1 MKRFIIKIV
10 VFFLIIAII
19 DQIGGRFLKYIDSHS
34 QYGDSFTREYI
45 TSRCTED
52 IIIMGSSRGN
62 HHYDPQIISDSLKLS
77 CFNCAYDALGILNMY
92 GRYLLMTRTHTPKV
106 LIYDVFTRFDIYDDR
121 KDHLSSLDG
130 IKQYANNPQ
139 VMSIFDDVTPMEH
152 YKLQS
157 RLYQYNTK
165 VFYMLS
171 EIKAKWASSKLGYT
185 PLEGTMVHEPEPY
198 AAEYTNQ
205 EPDSVKLK
213 YMRKLIHDAQTK
225 GTKVIFCISPRYG
238 ATPNSDLDPI
248 IKLAKEE
255 QVPLLNHYTDKRF
268 TTKKE
273 YFKDSFHL
281 NHTGAT
287 AYTKMIASEIKPL
300 LK

>member
-10 VFFLIIAII
+10 VYFLIIAVI
-19 DQIGGRFLKYIDSHS
+19 DQIGGRFLKYLDSHS
-34 QYGDSFTREYI
+34 QYGDTFTREYI

-52 IIIMGSSRGN
+52 VIIMGSSRGN
-62 HHYDPQIISDSLKLS
+62 HHYDPQIINYSLNLS
-77 CFNCAYDALGILNMY
+77 CYNCAYDALGILNMY
-92 GRYLLMTRTHTPKV
+92 GRYLLMIRTHTPKI
-106 LIYDVFTRFDIYDDR
+106 LIYDIFAPNEIYGDE
-121 KDHLSSLDG
+121 KDHLKFLDG
-130 IKQYANNPQ
+130 MKQYANTPQ
-139 VMSIFDDVTPMEH
+139 VMGIFDDIAPMEH

-165 VFYMLS
+165 LFYMLS
-171 EIKAKWASSKLGYT
+171 EIRGKWTPAKLGYI
-185 PLEGTMVHEPEPY
+185 PLDGTMEHQPKPY
-198 AAEYTNQ
+198 SAEYTNQ

-225 GTKVIFCISPRYG
+225 GTKVILCISPRYG
-238 ATPNSDLDPI
+238 ASPNGDLDPI

-281 NHTGAT
+281 NRIGAT

>member
-10 VFFLIIAII
+10 VFFLIIAVI

-34 QYGDSFTREYI
+34 QYGDAFTREYI
-45 TSRCTED
+45 TSRCNED
-52 IIIMGSSRGN
+52 VIIMGSSRGI

-77 CFNCAYDALGILNMY
+77 CFNCSYDALGILNMY
-92 GRYLLMTRTHTPKV
+92 GRYLLMIRKHTPKV
-106 LIYDVFTRFDIYDDR
+106 LVYDVFAPNEIYGD
-121 KDHLSSLDG
+121 KSDHLKFLDG
-130 IKQYANNPQ
+130 MKQYTNTPQ
-139 VMSIFDDVTPMEH
+139 VMGIFDDIAPMEH

-165 VFYMLS
+165 LFYMLS
-171 EIKAKWASSKLGYT
+171 EIIGKWTPAQLGYT
-185 PLEGTMVHEPEPY
+185 PLDGTMEHQPKPY
-198 AAEYTNQ
+198 SAEYTNQ

-213 YMRKLIHDAQTK
+213 YMRKLIHVAQSK
-225 GTKVIFCISPRYG
+225 GTKVILCISPRYG
-238 ATPNSDLDPI
+238 TSPNGDLDPI

>member
-1 MKRFIIKIV
+1 MKRFIIKII
-10 VFFLIIAII
+10 VFFLIIAVI
-19 DQIGGRFLKYIDSHS
+19 DQVGGRFLKNTDRNS
-34 QYGDSFTREYI
+34 QYGDAFTREYI

-52 IIIMGSSRGN
+52 VIIMGSSRGN

-139 VMSIFDDVTPMEH
+139 VMSIFDDVAPMEH

-157 RLYQYNTK
+157 LLYRYNTK
-165 VFYMLS
+165 IFFINS
-171 EIKAKWASSKLGYT
+171 EIKAKWAPSKLGYT

-213 YMRKLIHDAQTK
+213 YMRKLIHEAQNK
-225 GTKVIFCISPRYG
+225 GTKVILCISPRYG
-238 ATPNSDLDPI
+238 TSPNSDLDPI

-255 QVPLLNHYTDKRF
+255 KVPLLNHYTDKRF

-273 YFKDSFHL
+273 YFKDSYHL
-281 NHTGAT
+281 NHIGAT
-287 AYTKMIASEIKPL
+287 AYTKMIASEIKQL

>member
-1 MKRFIIKIV
+1 MKRFIIKII
-10 VFFLIIAII
+10 VFFLIIAVI
-19 DQIGGRFLKYIDSHS
+19 DQVGGRFLENIDRNS
-34 QYGDSFTREYI
+34 QYGDAFTREYI

-52 IIIMGSSRGN
+52 VIIMGSSRGN
-62 HHYDPQIISDSLKLS
+62 HHYVPQVISDSLKLS

-92 GRYLLMTRTHTPKV
+92 GRYLLMTRTHTPKI
-106 LIYDVFTRFDIYDDR
+106 LIYDVFAPNEIYGD
-121 KDHLSSLDG
+121 KNDHLKFLDG
-130 IKQYANNPQ
+130 MKQYANTPQ
-139 VMSIFDDVTPMEH
+139 VMSIFDDIAPMEH

-165 VFYMLS
+165 LFYMLS
-171 EIKAKWASSKLGYT
+171 EIKGKFTPAQLGYL
-185 PLEGTMVHEPEPY
+185 PLDGTMEHQPKPY
-198 AAEYTNQ
+198 SAEYTNQ

-213 YMRKLIHDAQTK
+213 YMRKLIHAAQSK
-225 GTKVIFCISPRYG
+225 GTKVILCISPRYG
-238 ATPNSDLDPI
+238 TTPNSDLDPI

-255 QVPLLNHYTDKRF
+255 KVPLLNHYTDKRF

-287 AYTKMIASEIKPL
+287 AYTKMIAGEIKQL

>member
-10 VFFLIIAII
+10 VFFLIIAVI
-19 DQIGGRFLKYIDSHS
+19 DQVGGRFLKNTDRNS
-34 QYGDSFTREYI
+34 QYGDAFTREYI

-92 GRYLLMTRTHTPKV
+92 GRYLLMTRNHTPKI
-106 LIYDVFTRFDIYDDR
+106 LIYDIFAPNEIYGD
-121 KDHLSSLDG
+121 KSDHLKFLDG
-130 IKQYANNPQ
+130 IKQYADVPQ
-139 VMSIFDDVTPMEH
+139 VMDIFDDVVPLEH

-157 RLYQYNTK
+157 LLYRYNTK
-165 VFYMLS
+165 IFLLNS
-171 EIKAKWASSKLGYT
+171 EIKTKWPSPKLGYT
-185 PLEGTMVHEPEPY
+185 PLEGVMEHQPKPY
-198 AAEYTNQ
+198 SAEYTNQ

-213 YMRKLIHDAQTK
+213 YMRKLIHVAQSK
-225 GTKVIFCISPRYG
+225 GTKVILCISPRYG
-238 ATPNSDLDPI
+238 TSPNSDLDPI

-255 QVPLLNHYTDKRF
+255 KVPLLNHYTDKCF

-273 YFKDSFHL
+273 YFKDSYHL
-281 NHTGAT
+281 NHIGAT
-287 AYTKMIASEIKPL
+287 AYTKMIAGEIKQL

>member
-1 MKRFIIKIV
+1 MKRFIIKII
-10 VFFLIIAII
+10 VFFLIIAVI
-19 DQIGGRFLKYIDSHS
+19 DQVGGRFLKNTDRNS
-34 QYGDSFTREYI
+34 QYGDAFTREYI

-52 IIIMGSSRGN
+52 VIIMGSSRGN

-92 GRYLLMTRTHTPKV
+92 GRYLLMTRTHTPKI
-106 LIYDVFTRFDIYDDR
+106 LIYDIFAPNEIYGD
-121 KDHLSSLDG
+121 KSDHLKFLDG
-130 IKQYANNPQ
+130 IKQYADVPQ
-139 VMSIFDDVTPMEH
+139 VMEIFDDVAHMEH

-157 RLYQYNTK
+157 LLYRYNTK
-165 VFYMLS
+165 VFLLNN
-171 EIKAKWASSKLGYT
+171 EIKTKWPSPKLGYT

-213 YMRKLIHDAQTK
+213 YMRKLIHAAQSK
-225 GTKVIFCISPRYG
+225 GTKVILCISPRYG
-238 ATPNSDLDPI
+238 TSPNADLDPI

-273 YFKDSFHL
+273 YFKDSYHL
-281 NHTGAT
+281 NYIGAT
-287 AYTKMIASEIKPL
+287 AYTKMIAGEIKQL

>member
-45 TSRCTED
+45 TARCNED

-92 GRYLLMTRTHTPKV
+92 GRYLLMTRTHTPKI
-106 LIYDVFTRFDIYDDR
+106 LIYDIFAPNEIYGD
-121 KDHLSSLDG
+121 KNDHLKFLDG
-130 IKQYANNPQ
+130 IKQYADVPQ
-139 VMSIFDDVTPMEH
+139 VMDIFDDVAPMEH

>member
-10 VFFLIIAII
+10 VFFLIIAVI
-19 DQIGGRFLKYIDSHS
+19 DQIGGRFLKYLDSHS
-34 QYGDSFTREYI
+34 QYGDAFTREYI

-52 IIIMGSSRGN
+52 VIIMGSSRGN
-62 HHYDPQIISDSLKLS
+62 HHYDPQIISDSLNFS
-77 CFNCAYDALGILNMY
+77 CYDCAYDAFGILNMY
-92 GRYLLMTRTHTPKV
+92 GRYLLMTRKHTPKV
-106 LIYDVFTRFDIYDDR
+106 LVYDVFAPNEIYGAE
-121 KDHLSSLDG
+121 KDHLKFLDG
-130 IKQYANNPQ
+130 MKQYANTPQ
-139 VMSIFDDVTPMEH
+139 VMSIFDDIAPMEH

-165 VFYMLS
+165 LFYMLS
-171 EIKAKWASSKLGYT
+171 EIKGKWAPAQLGYI
-185 PLEGTMVHEPEPY
+185 PLDGTMEHQPKPY
-198 AAEYTNQ
+198 SAEYTNQ
-205 EPDSVKLK
+205 KPASVKLK

-225 GTKVIFCISPRYG
+225 GTKVILCISPRYG

-255 QVPLLNHYTDKRF
+255 NVPLLNHYTDKRF

-287 AYTKMIASEIKPL
+287 AYTKMIVGEIKQL

>member
-10 VFFLIIAII
+10 VFFLIIVVI

-34 QYGDSFTREYI
+34 QYGDAFTREYI

-52 IIIMGSSRGN
+52 VIIMGSSRGN

-77 CFNCAYDALGILNMY
+77 CYNCAYDALGILNMY
-92 GRYLLMTRTHTPKV
+92 GRYLLMIRKHTPKV
-106 LIYDVFTRFDIYDDR
+106 LVYDVFAPNEIYGDE
-121 KDHLSSLDG
+121 KDHLKFLDG
-130 IKQYANNPQ
+130 MKQYANTPQ
-139 VMSIFDDVTPMEH
+139 VMGIFDDIAPMEH

-165 VFYMLS
+165 LFYMLS
-171 EIKAKWASSKLGYT
+171 EIIGKWTPAQLGYI
-185 PLEGTMVHEPEPY
+185 PRDGTMEHQPKPY
-198 AAEYTNQ
+198 SAEYTNQ

-213 YMRKLIHDAQTK
+213 YMRKLIHVAQSK
-225 GTKVIFCISPRYG
+225 GTKVILCISPRYG
-238 ATPNSDLDPI
+238 ASLNGDLDPI

-255 QVPLLNHYTDKRF
+255 KVPLLNHYTDKRF

-287 AYTKMIASEIKPL
+287 AYTKMIVGEIKQL

>member
-10 VFFLIIAII
+10 VFFLIIAVI

-34 QYGDSFTREYI
+34 QYGDAFTREYI

-52 IIIMGSSRGN
+52 VIIMGSSRGN
-62 HHYDPQIISDSLKLS
+62 HHYDPQIINDSLNLS
-77 CFNCAYDALGILNMY
+77 CYNCAYDALGILNMY
-92 GRYLLMTRTHTPKV
+92 GRYLLMIRTHTPKI
-106 LIYDVFTRFDIYDDR
+106 LIYDIFAPNEIYGDE
-121 KDHLSSLDG
+121 KDHLKFLDG
-130 IKQYANNPQ
+130 MKQYANTPQ
-139 VMSIFDDVTPMEH
+139 VMGIFDDIAPMEH

-165 VFYMLS
+165 LFYMLS
-171 EIKAKWASSKLGYT
+171 EIKGKWTPAKLGYR
-185 PLEGTMVHEPEPY
+185 PLDGTMEHQPKPY
-198 AAEYTNQ
+198 SAEYTNQ

-213 YMRKLIHDAQTK
+213 YMRKLIHAAQTK
-225 GTKVIFCISPRYG
+225 GTKVILCISPRYG
-238 ATPNSDLDPI
+238 ASPNGDLDPI
-248 IKLAKEE
+248 IELAKEE

>member
-1 MKRFIIKIV
+1 MKRFIIKII
-10 VFFLIIAII
+10 VFFLIIATI
-19 DQIGGRFLKYIDSHS
+19 DQITGRIIKNIDRNS

-45 TSRCTED
+45 TARCNED

-62 HHYDPQIISDSLKLS
+62 HHYVPQIISNSLKLS

-92 GRYLLMTRTHTPKV
+92 GRYLLTTRTHTPKI

-121 KDHLSSLDG
+121 SDHLQSLDG
-130 IKQYANNPQ
+130 IKQYANEPEI
-139 VMSIFDDVTPMEH
+139 MSIFDDVTPMEH

-157 RLYQYNTK
+157 LLYRYNTK
-165 VFYMLS
+165 VFLLNS
-171 EIKAKWASSKLGYT
+171 EIKTKWPSPKLGYT
-185 PLEGTMVHEPEPY
+185 PLEGIMEHEPEPY
-198 AAEYTNQ
+198 TAEYTNQ

-213 YMRKLIHDAQTK
+213 YMRKLIHAAQSK
-225 GTKVIFCISPRYG
+225 GTKVILCISPRYG
-238 ATPNSDLDPI
+238 TTLNADLDPI

-255 QVPLLNHYTDKRF
+255 KVPLLNHYTDKRF

-287 AYTKMIASEIKPL
+287 EYTKVVANEIKQL

>member
-1 MKRFIIKIV
+1 MKRFIIKIII
-10 VFFLIIAII
+10 FFLIIAAI
-19 DQIGGRFLKYIDSHS
+19 DQITGRIIKYIDKNS

-45 TSRCTED
+45 TARCTED

-62 HHYDPQIISDSLKLS
+62 HHYVPQIISDSLKLS
-77 CFNCAYDALGILNMY
+77 CFNCSYDALGILNMY

-106 LIYDVFTRFDIYDDR
+106 LIYDIFTRFDIYDDR

-165 VFYMLS
+165 LFYMLS
-171 EIKAKWASSKLGYT
+171 EIKAKWAPSKLGYT
-185 PLEGTMVHEPEPY
+185 PLEGTMVHQPKPY
-198 AAEYTNQ
+198 SAEYTNQ

-213 YMRKLIHDAQTK
+213 YMRKLIHVAQSK
-225 GTKVIFCISPRYG
+225 GTKVILCISPRYG

>member
-45 TSRCTED
+45 TARCNED

-106 LIYDVFTRFDIYDDR
+106 LIYDIFTRFDIYDDR

>member
-10 VFFLIIAII
+10 VFFLIIAVI
-19 DQIGGRFLKYIDSHS
+19 DQIGGRFLKYLDSHS
-34 QYGDSFTREYI
+34 QYGDTFTREYI

-52 IIIMGSSRGN
+52 VIIMGSSRGN
-62 HHYDPQIISDSLKLS
+62 HHYDPQIINDSLNLS
-77 CFNCAYDALGILNMY
+77 CYNCAYDALGILNMY
-92 GRYLLMTRTHTPKV
+92 GRYLLMIRTHTPKI
-106 LIYDVFTRFDIYDDR
+106 LIYDIFAPNEIYGDE
-121 KDHLSSLDG
+121 KDHLKFLDG
-130 IKQYANNPQ
+130 MKQYANTPQ
-139 VMSIFDDVTPMEH
+139 VMGIFDDIAPMEH

-165 VFYMLS
+165 LFYMLS
-171 EIKAKWASSKLGYT
+171 EIRGKWTPAKLGYI
-185 PLEGTMVHEPEPY
+185 PLDGTMEHQPKPY
-198 AAEYTNQ
+198 SAEYTNQ

-225 GTKVIFCISPRYG
+225 GTKVILCISPRYG
-238 ATPNSDLDPI
+238 ASPNGDLAPI

-281 NHTGAT
+281 NRIGAT

>member
-10 VFFLIIAII
+10 VFFLIIAVI
-19 DQIGGRFLKYIDSHS
+19 DQVGGRFLKNTDRNS
-34 QYGDSFTREYI
+34 QYGDAFTREYI

-52 IIIMGSSRGN
+52 VIIMGSSRGN

-121 KDHLSSLDG
+121 KDHLNSLDG

-165 VFYMLS
+165 LFYMLS
-171 EIKAKWASSKLGYT
+171 EIKAKWAPSKLGYT

-213 YMRKLIHDAQTK
+213 YMRKLIHVAQSK
-225 GTKVIFCISPRYG
+225 GTKVILCISPRYG

-255 QVPLLNHYTDKRF
+255 NVPLLNHYTDKRF

-287 AYTKMIASEIKPL
+287 AYTKMIVGEIKQL

>member
-1 MKRFIIKIV
+1 MKRFIIKIA

-19 DQIGGRFLKYIDSHS
+19 DQVGGRFLKYIDSHS
-34 QYGDSFTREYI
+34 QYGDAFTREYI
-45 TSRCTED
+45 TARCTED

-92 GRYLLMTRTHTPKV
+92 GRYLLMIRTHTPKI

-121 KDHLSSLDG
+121 MDHLSSLDG

-157 RLYQYNTK
+157 LLYRYNTN
-165 VFYMLS
+165 VFILNS
-171 EIKAKWASSKLGYT
+171 EIKAKWPSPKLGYT
-185 PLEGTMVHEPEPY
+185 PLEGIMEHEPEHY
-198 AAEYTNQ
+198 TAEYTNQ

-213 YMRKLIHDAQTK
+213 YMRKLIHAAQSK
-225 GTKVIFCISPRYG
+225 GTKIILCISPRYG
-238 ATPNSDLDPI
+238 TTPNADLDPI

-287 AYTKMIASEIKPL
+287 EYTKVVANEIKQL

>member
-1 MKRFIIKIV
+1 
-10 VFFLIIAII
+10 
-19 DQIGGRFLKYIDSHS
+19 
-34 QYGDSFTREYI
+34 
-45 TSRCTED
+45 
-52 IIIMGSSRGN
+52 
-62 HHYDPQIISDSLKLS
+62 
-77 CFNCAYDALGILNMY
+77 MY

-139 VMSIFDDVTPMEH
+139 VMSIFDDVAPMEH

-157 RLYQYNTK
+157 LLYRYNTK
-165 VFYMLS
+165 IFFINS
-171 EIKAKWASSKLGYT
+171 EIKAKWAPSKLGYT

-213 YMRKLIHDAQTK
+213 YMRKLIHEAQNK
-225 GTKVIFCISPRYG
+225 GTKVILCISPRYG
-238 ATPNSDLDPI
+238 TSPNSDLDPI

-255 QVPLLNHYTDKRF
+255 KVPLLNHYTDKRF

-287 AYTKMIASEIKPL
+287 AYTKMIVGEIKQL

>member
-1 MKRFIIKIV
+1 MKRFIIKII
-10 VFFLIIAII
+10 VFFLIIAVI
-19 DQIGGRFLKYIDSHS
+19 DQVGGRFLKNTDRNS
-34 QYGDSFTREYI
+34 QYGDAFTREYI

-52 IIIMGSSRGN
+52 VIIMGSSRGN

-139 VMSIFDDVTPMEH
+139 VMSIFDDVAPMEH

-157 RLYQYNTK
+157 LLYRYNTK
-165 VFYMLS
+165 IFFINS
-171 EIKAKWASSKLGYT
+171 EIKAKWAPSKLGYT
-185 PLEGTMVHEPEPY
+185 PLEGTMV
-198 AAEYTNQ
+198 N
-205 EPDSVKLK
+205 
-213 YMRKLIHDAQTK
+213 K
-225 GTKVIFCISPRYG
+225 GTKVILCISPRYG
-238 ATPNSDLDPI
+238 TSPNSDLDPI

-255 QVPLLNHYTDKRF
+255 KVPLLNHYTDKRF

-273 YFKDSFHL
+273 YFKDSYHL
-281 NHTGAT
+281 NHIGAT
-287 AYTKMIASEIKPL
+287 AYTKMIASEIKQL

>member
-1 MKRFIIKIV
+1 MI
-10 VFFLIIAII
+10 
-19 DQIGGRFLKYIDSHS
+19 
-34 QYGDSFTREYI
+34 
-45 TSRCTED
+45 
-52 IIIMGSSRGN
+52 
-62 HHYDPQIISDSLKLS
+62 
-77 CFNCAYDALGILNMY
+77 
-92 GRYLLMTRTHTPKV
+92 RTHTPKI
-106 LIYDVFTRFDIYDDR
+106 LIYDIFAPNEIYGDE
-121 KDHLSSLDG
+121 KDHLKFLDG
-130 IKQYANNPQ
+130 MKQYANTPQ
-139 VMSIFDDVTPMEH
+139 VMGIFDDIAPMEH

-165 VFYMLS
+165 LFYMLS
-171 EIKAKWASSKLGYT
+171 EIKGKWTPAKLGYM
-185 PLEGTMVHEPEPY
+185 PLDGTMEHQPKPY
-198 AAEYTNQ
+198 SAEYTNQ

-213 YMRKLIHDAQTK
+213 YMRKLIHAAQTK
-225 GTKVIFCISPRYG
+225 GTKVILCISPRYG
-238 ATPNSDLDPI
+238 ASPNGDLDPI
-248 IKLAKEE
+248 IELAKEE